1 MMLTHA
7 GSGTRMSVPD
17 GWEVS
22 ADANDA
28 TVVALEPPRGSGDGP
43 AFRAS
48 LVLTAV
54 ATGADFRQWQV
65 DTDVLLPGV
74 LADYQ
79 LLDLERVEVA
89 GRAGGR
95 RLARHRGPDGTDL
108 TMEQWF
114 VLVDG
119 TGITVTATVDSW
131 RYDGLADDLARHARS
146 LAVPDGARP

>member
-1 MMLTHA
+1 MILGHA
-7 GSGTRMSVPD
+7 GTGARMSVPD

-28 TVVALEPPRGSGDGP
+28 TVVALEPPRRSGG
-43 AFRAS
+43 FRAS

-65 DTDVLLPGV
+65 DTDALLPGV
-74 LADYQ
+74 LADY
-79 LLDLERVEVA
+79 LLIDLERLDVA

-95 RLARHRGPDGTDL
+95 RLARHVGPDGSDL

-119 TGITVTATVDSW
+119 TGLTVTATVDSW
-131 RYDGLADDLARHARS
+131 RYDELADELSRHARS
-146 LAVPDGARP
+146 LAVPDGARA